1 MSKLNEKVKINIE
14 VLKKAYPDAKIALNF
29 GDEWQLLVAVIL
41 SAQCTDVRV
50 NMVTPPLFKRFP
62 SVGDFADCEI
72 EELEKLIYST
82 GFYRNKA
89 KNIKSSAKMI
99 VSDFGENVPNT
110 MANLLK
116 LPGVARKTANVVL
129 HAAFGKTEGIV
140 VDTHVARLAG
150 RLGWVDKKLSDNK
163 NAIKIETQMMELVP
177 KRDWGNVAH
186 LLIWHGRKICV
197 ARKPKCKVCPLNSM
211 CPSAELG

>member
-1 MSKLNEKVKINIE
+1 
-14 VLKKAYPDAKIALNF
+14 
-29 GDEWQLLVAVIL
+29 
-41 SAQCTDVRV
+41 
-50 NMVTPPLFKRFP
+50 
-62 SVGDFADCEI
+62 
-72 EELEKLIYST
+72 
-82 GFYRNKA
+82 
-89 KNIKSSAKMI
+89 MI